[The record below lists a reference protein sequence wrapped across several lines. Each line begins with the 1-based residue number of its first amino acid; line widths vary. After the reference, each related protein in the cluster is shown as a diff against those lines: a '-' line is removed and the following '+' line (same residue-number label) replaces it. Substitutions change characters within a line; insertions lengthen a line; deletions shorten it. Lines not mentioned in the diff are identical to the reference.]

1 MPPETPDKR
10 KCPRK
15 LLTLEEKLAVIRTQ
29 EDEKLTVRELANR
42 FNIGKTQAHEILRNK
57 DAINNGLLSGHL
69 NMSQVRRNP
78 LSQHGAHID
87 ELVFDWFS
95 LTRKDNVPI
104 SGQFVRE
111 KAREIA
117 VQMGYDGFS
126 ASPGWL
132 QKWRKRH
139 NINYNETGDS
149 LDVQEFETILV
160 KSEPLSNR
168 EDDDLSSVDLVK
180 PIYSIEEAMMQ
191 LARLKEFVK
200 DDFISYQ
207 QLVSLENQW
216 SWKWNNFKKGVP

>member
-1 MPPETPDKR
+1 
-10 KCPRK
+10 
-15 LLTLEEKLAVIRTQ
+15 
-29 EDEKLTVRELANR
+29 
-42 FNIGKTQAHEILRNK
+42 
-57 DAINNGLLSGHL
+57 
-69 NMSQVRRNP
+69 MSQMRRNP

-95 LTRKDNVPI
+95 LTRKDNIPI
-104 SGQFVRE
+104 SGQYVRE

-117 VQMGYDGFS
+117 LQMGYDGFS

-139 NINYNETGDS
+139 NIDYNEAGDS
-149 LDVQEFETILV
+149 LELQEFEAVLV
-160 KSEPLSNR
+160 KSEPITNR
-168 EDDDLSSVDLVK
+168 EENLSPVDLVQ

-216 SWKWNNFKKGVP
+216 SWKWNNFKKEVP

>member
-1 MPPETPDKR
+1 MPPETPER
-10 KCPRK
+10 RRCPRK

-29 EDEKLTVRELANR
+29 EDENLTVRELANR

-95 LTRKDNVPI
+95 LTRKDNIPV
-104 SGQFVRE
+104 SSQFVRE

-117 VQMGYDGFS
+117 LQMGYDGFS
-126 ASPGWL
+126 ASPNWL

-139 NINYNETGDS
+139 NIDYNETGNS
-149 LDVQEFETILV
+149 LDVREFEAIMV
-160 KSEPLSNR
+160 KSEPISNR
-168 EDDDLSSVDLVK
+168 DDDDLSPVDLVK

-216 SWKWNNFKKGVP
+216 SWKWNNFKEGLP